1 MVYKHYE
8 VPTNT
13 KVRSRPSVKVKKEK
27 VIVLSDDDEDE
38 VLVPEDAS
46 DQVIKTEE
54 LVNSVDAQSP
64 SALNCD
70 YISILSDSDDEED
83 LKLPSIE
90 DSSSEDKDNFN
101 VDIKSESP
109 HSQDVSAVIDF
120 DDFRVIE
127 DETESNTNTSLAET
141 QLCQAS
147 ASATCL
153 AKNSE
158 TETTSSPVEESDSD
172 DSEII
177 STRRKKTDSKY
188 NEKVEEIIN
197 EWSDTSDDDV
207 SDDSS
212 KNIAKIQRV
221 FHVDT
226 SSPVKSVKEAEKPE
240 ARVSRMTEHDLI
252 LFNTYLE
259 ESRINRKETVET
271 ETNDTAESLIEETSL
286 EVHQNHE
293 CRNEDITSVD
303 EQVQDDLTTVDQ
315 LVEPEPQVQ
324 EDDSSINENS
334 EESIEI
340 IEKKVPTVI
349 EDIIVD
355 ESYIIDETEQGDL
368 TKVDQHVEAEPQV
381 QQLVES
387 EPQVQQ
393 LVESEL
399 QVQEDDFSIN
409 ENSEESNKIRLI
421 EEPTIIE
428 DITSVDESS
437 IADES
442 KQDDLTTVDQ
452 LVESE
457 YQIGETNARITEKEP
472 TEIKDITPVEE
483 SNITA
488 ETEQDDLTTE
498 DQLVESEPHV
508 QEDDSS
514 INENSNES
522 YKIIDETNA
531 RLIEEEPT
539 EIKDITPVEE
549 SNITAETE
557 QDDLTTVEQLVEAEP
572 RVQQLVE
579 SEPQVQKDDS
589 SVNENS
595 EESYKIIE
603 ETNARTTEKE
613 PNEIKDI
620 APVEESNIT
629 AETEQDDLTTVEQ
642 LVEAEP
648 QVQQLVE
655 PEPQVQE
662 DDSSINKNSNE
673 SYKIIE
679 ETNAR
684 ITEKEPTVIEY
695 NTPVEES
702 NITAET
708 EQDDITTVDQ
718 LVEAEPQV
726 QQLVESEPKVQ
737 EDDSS
742 IDENSEESETVET
755 LNEELGMEIE
765 PCNKEVLEETL
776 ESEMEVNT
784 SSSNIL
790 GEVLQKEICDQEEL
804 IIEEQIGQEEELNDS
819 NLVIEEPVY
828 DVVHDA
834 PIIENVVHED
844 ILESDRDSP
853 VESVPQDFDDVDE
866 SQEENRN
873 VALVPYIENEKSF
886 LQIQFEEHIKKNQ
899 ESNYLNLLAE
909 TANTKEKIDTEV
921 INVPNKIESN
931 YSTLEPPPS
940 NKIYA
945 QTMLETTHSS
955 EDSNDS
961 EDNLLIDAK
970 IEKVSVYDEKTVD
983 DVIHFVNDE
992 KEVPAVLI
1000 SIPESEGHLDKDH
1013 LEILQQVESLEQSEI
1028 NFANVLSPAKIIP
1041 EEEPLNLSLTA
1052 HVKEAENKDDGDSH
1066 SSTDDIPLST
1076 VKDIITNKQKPQ
1088 GIENLEDVPRAPKF
1102 KTKAALKLYEKL
1114 SLYVRLEKMQG
1125 TKKKSARSKSCEI
1138 ETKPSSNLD
1147 RRHSVNVVEEVL
1159 DGSEIKV
1166 EKKRLGMNVVVRSGT
1181 KKSKGYKKNKGPVTL
1196 KTKKY
1201 NGVDEVSEKVD
1212 NLTLNDLKDNNI
1224 TERKRIPKRKPK
1236 ANLKEIITEPTENTL
1251 QVNQKLETIQENPSI
1266 EEAQNHE
1273 EINKHRDKSEQ
1284 PSPRRTRSKSRTIAE
1299 NQCKSVLNHIVDKLK
1314 KKLESDL
1321 CHVVTNPIE
1330 TDTEQPTKISKQV
1343 NEVLPKE
1350 DETMEEETYLPEV
1363 AYHDVIEDVVPETTA
1378 PISVLPADDKETD
1391 YDSNLSESSNLGI
1404 TISKQ
1409 LDLLSRKVEEKE
1421 IKEETDKSEETVNEN
1436 KRRRSQSRK
1445 KNKSSD
1451 RFKPKRY
1458 SESKSTDDEKVVIK
1472 AEVEP
1477 VVENTNNKTS
1487 KSKAKKEVVFKP
1499 IIVDEFS
1506 KALIQNDD
1514 LIISKKTNNK
1524 TKTVNKSEN
1533 NNKIGK
1539 RSAKGKERIKLQTDY
1554 NKGNKIPTSKL
1565 KIPKPEEKKDEIIAE
1580 NAVDKPKVISVK
1592 PNVVYHS
1599 KKHIIMRNLEQ
1610 ELLKELEQKE
1620 CTKNFEELS
1629 KEPVVSFVE
1638 NTLKEELKVTSCMKI
1653 SKEKSVVTNNEEFS
1667 KEEQILTSEINDE
1680 TPMET
1685 AELQEE
1691 QPVITSNVEAENKME
1706 TIQQV
1711 EEQVL
1716 TDKIIDV
1723 ESVKIAKEG
1732 LDLTNT
1738 VNIGKTLV
1746 TEELPKENVSSYEE
1760 EIVVSNNE
1768 ELSKEEPI
1776 LTTKVDDEK
1785 PMEIKELKKEDV
1797 FTKLIERRKEEP
1809 ESNIINMA
1817 SPLEITELPL
1827 NLSVLPIILNEIPKE
1842 TERISK
1848 EKTGFISTII
1858 EEKKITELS
1867 REEPVLT
1874 NKTNNTI
1881 PFKTAEVLNKELPTI
1896 EPVLTHKID
1905 DVEVSKEETVL
1916 NSILTKKPMD
1926 LPVENSVLASKN
1938 SEKMHVGKPKVLLKK
1953 NVNFRML
1960 KKKLNAKILNLKTH
1974 PKENNRKITE
1984 KKQLNHINSINVEK
1998 RISEPLVLNKILN
2011 LPREIKENIFGKKGL
2026 NITSNN
2032 QPNNVMIG
2040 NNKNV
2045 KTKLLDK
2052 NEERE
2057 SKVAKEISEA
2067 TRELEKMELFEDPI
2081 EDETCIDNTNVM
2093 EMEIDDDINE
2103 TIHEKETIEVPEL
2116 LKLNDKEELDTK
2128 PNGNITF
2135 DKNEKAKDEDVDVIT
2150 DEPKEKEFKT
2160 ELLPNGCKRPTII
2173 LVNKEDIGETYMLC
2187 VEYEEGNNPPTLD
2200 FFKETNKETVVNKRQ
2215 LEKNNREDTSKNNV
2229 TVEPTQTEDVV
2240 LKTTE
2245 EIEDKSIECNH
2256 VKEPISEEMKQPS
2269 EIDLTNSTNIESVV
2283 PQEILE
2289 ESIEPPVSNDLTDD
2303 NIENTVPEKIMK
2315 SNQHVE
2321 NPTPVIEE
2329 EVQVPPKDNSDTS
2342 SIENIPAEANV
2353 TPAEPELNQSF
2364 LLLDVSLDENDQE
2377 IVIKEELPS
2386 EDISFASNIAEE
2398 QTMIL
2403 HDEPSEEIVTPTE
2416 PELNQSFSLLDVTLD
2431 ENDQKIVAEIAKT
2444 NDIEIAHEDE
2454 TDDDTNSISSFSWE
2468 PETNKIPIPIKME
2481 MIENTSMLKE
2491 DVESSLQI
2499 LELMNENLNGQTGN
2513 VSLDKAFEEVP
2524 LIDVQPLK
2532 PTEELTTTDTVV
2544 IEDDSGED
2552 NTTPIKTPIE
2562 QYLSESFPGYIET
2575 TNDGVENTV
2584 DFNIL
2589 KLQPEQT
2596 STVNIPTFFSSSKSM
2611 LLNTLVTSQANIKDH
2626 CVSPREVQIKT
2637 GEEMDKNLMY
2647 EYNQHSND
2655 GNALTETL
2663 GISPSKIIP
2672 SLQCMPTESQPSTST
2687 AEPSNFEITSTNKE
2701 DDFSRGY
2708 EIIGE
2713 KPTGDHTYTSTGD
2726 PLLALPYEKKRL
2738 SLGDAPENDDNQ
2750 WGSDMSK
2757 ISDNN
2762 FEEDLDLTLEMDDVV
2777 NKIIEIGNRSTQ
2789 NSYQSLQFIPEMED
2803 FMESN
2808 DSSKDSLTIANDIN
2822 PKSAKWSELMANNQ
2836 EQSSKVLVLP
2846 AEPLTT
2852 PTYHMN
2858 QNELIKSFAFGEHS
2872 VIPRSPS
2879 PEKAKP
2885 NLYNILNDLKNYS
2898 CKEQTPQQPRK
2909 LKEAKQDAHPSLVEL
2924 LARKHNRTH
2933 LKAPPK
2939 QDKAPKSKDP
2949 SPQSSTNR
2957 IEREDV
2963 SINSTDKNMEN
2974 VVPEKIMEE
2983 SSEPVET
2990 SSPVIE
2996 EEVQEVPSK
3005 DNSLTSSIENPYEI
3019 IPPEANVTP
3028 AEPELNQS
3036 FLLLDVPLDENDQE
3050 IVDEMAKTNEIEIA
3064 HEDDNTYSNCPFS
3077 LEPEANTIP
3086 TATADAKKQTIENTS
3101 IDKTPSPQ
3109 PQLIP
3114 TGLIRPRTDLLQKKP
3129 APNTASVKNTEEKKE
3144 RTSSNY
3150 LIENILKV
3158 DAGKKVEDLKKQK
3171 PAVESKKAPA
3181 AKISAGQKN
3190 KPKDTDAI
3198 FDRLKQKDYRVKP
3211 NNVKGTENGKR
3222 EEKKVYDKPKESSRI
3237 HNPSIKKN
3245 VQQEKSRQSEEDL
3258 NAVFDRLKSE
3268 GSPKPR
3274 QEKPDKRRF
3283 SESEDYKNYMKRK
3296 KIELEKYERNNK
3308 RKADMEEDRFNQKKG
3323 RYSYPQREYERGKE
3337 PPHHS
3342 KSRSSAEFK
3351 HPRDE
3356 HSSRNQRSETR
3367 DGRRFEGGRNFPPK
3381 DARTDKNKYREP
3393 VGGSRSRAFGY
3404 PTPEPPSKN
3413 ITSHSKTDTGYR
3425 SSYHPAPGQRHSYP
3439 EKPEHDGTSH
3449 SKTDTGYRSSYH
3461 PAPGQ
3466 RHSYPEKPEHD
3477 GRAPTANRVPDFN
3490 WIQEMNQ
3497 KINPNLLGQQN
3508 LFDTPPY
3515 VRNDD

>member
-1 MVYKHYE
+1 MFCNQNEDAPKSLDNKGFFVQNVKRAIYYQKRTISRQHLIKTHYDAYNLAGSRGIAISVQRFIKETPKIHQVTRKFVEDIRNRIIFVHEYNCQVAQNIPSGKYPKTLALIQLLVRYVELEQEVVSKRSAHNVLYKEIVQRRVVRLLRQIFCEIIAVNLPHIEADRRSKVGAASVVKLLTLVRPELRKSDSIVDGIATDLLTLLGYASFIDEIRGKHLPFSRDDILKPYEHLKVLTETSDYESEDSDSDDDDLTCLKREKEDGSSTSDADYQSQSEESETPFAPNDNQNVTRHEAPAEDEEEEECLLKLEPLPSRGESEPPRLKNGSRAREVPVIELLDDEDNPYMVYKHYE

-2713 KPTGDHTYTSTGD
+2713 KPTGDHTYTS
-2726 PLLALPYEKKRL
+2726 
-2738 SLGDAPENDDNQ
+2738 
-2750 WGSDMSK
+2750 
-2757 ISDNN
+2757 
-2762 FEEDLDLTLEMDDVV
+2762 
-2777 NKIIEIGNRSTQ
+2777 
-2789 NSYQSLQFIPEMED
+2789 
-2803 FMESN
+2803 
-2808 DSSKDSLTIANDIN
+2808 
-2822 PKSAKWSELMANNQ
+2822 SE
-2836 EQSSKVLVLP
+2836 
-2846 AEPLTT
+2846 
-2852 PTYHMN
+2852 
-2858 QNELIKSFAFGEHS
+2858 
-2872 VIPRSPS
+2872 
-2879 PEKAKP
+2879 
-2885 NLYNILNDLKNYS
+2885 
-2898 CKEQTPQQPRK
+2898 
-2909 LKEAKQDAHPSLVEL
+2909 
-2924 LARKHNRTH
+2924 
-2933 LKAPPK
+2933 
-2939 QDKAPKSKDP
+2939 
-2949 SPQSSTNR
+2949 
-2957 IEREDV
+2957 
-2963 SINSTDKNMEN
+2963 
-2974 VVPEKIMEE
+2974 
-2983 SSEPVET
+2983 
-2990 SSPVIE
+2990 
-2996 EEVQEVPSK
+2996 
-3005 DNSLTSSIENPYEI
+3005 
-3019 IPPEANVTP
+3019 
-3028 AEPELNQS
+3028 
-3036 FLLLDVPLDENDQE
+3036 
-3050 IVDEMAKTNEIEIA
+3050 
-3064 HEDDNTYSNCPFS
+3064 
-3077 LEPEANTIP
+3077 
-3086 TATADAKKQTIENTS
+3086 
-3101 IDKTPSPQ
+3101 
-3109 PQLIP
+3109 
-3114 TGLIRPRTDLLQKKP
+3114 
-3129 APNTASVKNTEEKKE
+3129 
-3144 RTSSNY
+3144 
-3150 LIENILKV
+3150 
-3158 DAGKKVEDLKKQK
+3158 
-3171 PAVESKKAPA
+3171 
-3181 AKISAGQKN
+3181 
-3190 KPKDTDAI
+3190 
-3198 FDRLKQKDYRVKP
+3198 
-3211 NNVKGTENGKR
+3211 
-3222 EEKKVYDKPKESSRI
+3222 
-3237 HNPSIKKN
+3237 
-3245 VQQEKSRQSEEDL
+3245 
-3258 NAVFDRLKSE
+3258 
-3268 GSPKPR
+3268 
-3274 QEKPDKRRF
+3274 
-3283 SESEDYKNYMKRK
+3283 
-3296 KIELEKYERNNK
+3296 
-3308 RKADMEEDRFNQKKG
+3308 
-3323 RYSYPQREYERGKE
+3323 
-3337 PPHHS
+3337 
-3342 KSRSSAEFK
+3342 
-3351 HPRDE
+3351 
-3356 HSSRNQRSETR
+3356 
-3367 DGRRFEGGRNFPPK
+3367 
-3381 DARTDKNKYREP
+3381 
-3393 VGGSRSRAFGY
+3393 
-3404 PTPEPPSKN
+3404 
-3413 ITSHSKTDTGYR
+3413 
-3425 SSYHPAPGQRHSYP
+3425 
-3439 EKPEHDGTSH
+3439 
-3449 SKTDTGYRSSYH
+3449 
-3461 PAPGQ
+3461 
-3466 RHSYPEKPEHD
+3466 
-3477 GRAPTANRVPDFN
+3477 
-3490 WIQEMNQ
+3490 
-3497 KINPNLLGQQN
+3497 
-3508 LFDTPPY
+3508 
-3515 VRNDD
+3515 